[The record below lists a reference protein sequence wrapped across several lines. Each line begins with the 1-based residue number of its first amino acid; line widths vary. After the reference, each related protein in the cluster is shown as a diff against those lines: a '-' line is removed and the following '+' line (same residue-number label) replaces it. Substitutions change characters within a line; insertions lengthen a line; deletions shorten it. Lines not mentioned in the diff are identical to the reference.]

1 MTNRCGN
8 PDCNRPFGLI
18 RFSWRFEQFCSN
30 GCREIYKRRR
40 ERHKTYWKWLY
51 KCPDRQG
58 AIMTTAQAM
67 LVGAALA
74 WGPSLLVFA
83 WIVQDLR
90 NTRSK

>member
-51 KCPDRQG
+51 KCPEPS
-58 AIMTTAQAM
+58 
-67 LVGAALA
+67 AAGQIAGRASETVKEL
-74 WGPSLLVFA
+74 S
-83 WIVQDLR
+83 
-90 NTRSK
+90 

>member
-30 GCREIYKRRR
+30 GCREIYKRQR

-51 KCPDRQG
+51 KCPEPS
-58 AIMTTAQAM
+58 
-67 LVGAALA
+67 AAGQIANRMSGTVKEL
-74 WGPSLLVFA
+74 S
-83 WIVQDLR
+83 
-90 NTRSK
+90 